1 MEKRR
6 IHTISETSV
15 LTTKFQQTKRTKHEK
30 TQNVCRYLK
39 TQANSMMN
47 FIIYFAM
54 NNDEKQRRMGRKTTK
69 DLYFVH
75 IVACKRRNSFQ

>member
-1 MEKRR
+1 
-6 IHTISETSV
+6 
-15 LTTKFQQTKRTKHEK
+15 
-30 TQNVCRYLK
+30 
-39 TQANSMMN
+39 MMN